1 MQRSSCSTLPVSRK
15 HRKVSSRRQS
25 HYRGYM
31 LTSDHFARSAANY
44 VFWLRYRIPAIG
56 EEEQAPPPVTEKQ
69 RDQPASI
76 ACDAVEFAYPSRP
89 HTKVIRG
96 IDFKVPAGSFVA
108 FVGASG
114 SGKSTL
120 ISLIARYYDPTSGVI
135 AVNDQS
141 IANIGLRQYRRMLAL
156 VQQEPVLYTGTVREN
171 VAMGAVELGE
181 PVEEQIERGLKDAN
195 IWDFVCSLPEGLQ
208 TPLGSRGAQLSGGQ
222 KQRIAIARSLIRD
235 PKILLLDES
244 TSALDTES
252 EHIVQA
258 ALMEAAKDGRRSTIA
273 VAHRLSTVKDADTIY
288 VFHAGRIVESGT
300 HGELIARKGI
310 YFDMAQGQALDGP

>member
-1 MQRSSCSTLPVSRK
+1 MPSNLPTPQGRTPRSS
-15 HRKVSSRRQS
+15 
-25 HYRGYM
+25 
-31 LTSDHFARSAANY
+31 
-44 VFWLRYRIPAIG
+44 
-56 EEEQAPPPVTEKQ
+56 E
-69 RDQPASI
+69 
-76 ACDAVEFAYPSRP
+76 
-89 HTKVIRG
+89 
-96 IDFKVPAGSFVA
+96 A